1 MKMRGVLGLFIGL
14 IIILLINPSMIYNIY
29 NTILGKIILLAILI
43 FVTMNNV
50 TLGLL
55 VALLIIVASREFGS
69 VVEGMDNA
77 DSDILT
83 PKTIGV
89 DADTTSVAPED
100 KINVVTADANKE
112 LIKRK
117 VQQSENDS
125 SSGGIDVVDSSL
137 NVRATDSNS
146 LPTPKSASTENV
158 APATEG
164 TLTTTMT
171 EGFCSMCA
179 SF

>member
-1 MKMRGVLGLFIGL
+1 MRGVLGLFIGL

-69 VVEGMDNA
+69 VVESMDNA

-89 DADTTSVAPED
+89 DADTTSIAPED

-117 VQQSENDS
+117 VQQNEEK
-125 SSGGIDVVDSSL
+125 SGGIDVVDSSL
-137 NVRATDSNS
+137 NVRATDSNT
-146 LPTPKSASTENV
+146 LPVSKPSSTENV